1 MKKFDNK
8 NFAKRFLE
16 EDEQP
21 VTEEIIQENIEN
33 LEQSKVIG
41 KEINF
46 KKEKVETRSKQVHC
60 FMKPSLYKKIKVISK
75 QNGISCNEVIN
86 RILENTIE

>member
-1 MKKFDNK
+1 MSLNK
-8 NFAKRFLE
+8 NINNFTNRFF
-16 EDEQP
+16 EDDANNN
-21 VTEEIIQENIEN
+21 EINNTINENVDPITI
-33 LEQSKVIG
+33 S

-60 FMKPSLYKKIKVISK
+60 FMKPSLYKKIKTIAK
-75 QNGISCNEVIN
+75 KNGISCNEVIN

>member
-16 EDEQP
+16 ENEQ
-21 VTEEIIQENIEN
+21 TIQEEN
-33 LEQSKVIG
+33 VEQIKVIE

-60 FMKPSLYKKIKVISK
+60 FMKPSLYKKIKTISK